1 MSKSKAPSGASN
13 ALRYV
18 GDGRWIRGVPAR
30 DLTPDEVA
38 RFNADALLASGLYR
52 TAEGDVAASDHRT
65 RALPAFTEAASAS
78 AADADSERSLNDDE

>member
-1 MSKSKAPSGASN
+1 MSHSKARRASK

-18 GDGRWIRGVPAR
+18 GDGRWIRGIPAR
-30 DLTPDEVA
+30 DLTAGEAAAFDT
-38 RFNADALLASGLYR
+38 DALLASGLYR
-52 TAEGDVAASDHRT
+52 TAEGSVAATDHRT